1 MLSSEPV
8 TKNKIMKNL
17 FTLSTL
23 SLALCLGILSFF
35 SSLTTTTIS
44 AQTPS
49 GIESVEHD
57 PEGERWFVSCG
68 SSTILSTSDLGSSWE
83 YFGSANASY
92 GMEVMN
98 GALFVIYNNQVHAY
112 DLATAE
118 LLGQESITG
127 ASFLNGMGSD
137 SNGTLIVSDFSA
149 GRIIKIE
156 ASDPSNMESST
167 LMGNTG
173 TTPNG
178 VVVDVANNRAVIVNW
193 GGNAD
198 ILAID
203 IESGLM
209 TTVVNGSG
217 LGYCDGI
224 DIDSDGNFYVSS
236 WSPERITKYNSDFT
250 ESETVVSSGLSD
262 PADISFDET
271 NNILGVA
278 NSGSSQVTFHDFSG
292 AGVDSPE
299 LPLVELVEEIAIKLV
314 ANEFIFNLS
323 QGKEFT
329 MTSYTLDGKLLDSL
343 DMSFPSGKSR
353 MALSRLP
360 EAFSKAAII
369 YIESGEFSQ
378 TFKLGLRQ
386 L

>member
-1 MLSSEPV
+1 VLSSEPV

-49 GIESVEHD
+49 GIESVEYD

-98 GALFVIYNNQVHAY
+98 GTLFVIHSNKVYSY
-112 DLATAE
+112 DLETAE
-118 LLGQESITG
+118 QLEVLSIAG

-149 GRIIKIE
+149 GRILKID
-156 ASDPSNMESST
+156 ATDPSNMSSST
-167 LMGNTG
+167 LVGNIG
-173 TTPNG
+173 SSPNG
-178 VVVDVANNRAVIVNW
+178 VVVDVANGRAVIVNW

-198 ILAID
+198 ILAVD
-203 IESGLM
+203 IENGAV
-209 TTVVNGSG
+209 TTLVNGSG
-217 LGYCDGI
+217 LGNCDGI
-224 DIDSDGNFYVSS
+224 DMDSDGNYYVSS
-236 WSPERITKYNSDFT
+236 WSPAIITQYNSDFT
-250 ESETVVSSGLSD
+250 DSQTVVSSGLSN
-262 PADISFDET
+262 PADISYDVV
-271 NNILGVA
+271 NHILGVA
-278 NSGSSQVTFHDFSG
+278 NSGSNQVTFHDMTELSG
-292 AGVDSPE
+292 IIENSE
-299 LPLVELVEEIAIKLV
+299 EFQVEFL
-314 ANEFIFNLS
+314 ANEFIFNLT

-329 MTSYTLDGKLLDSL
+329 MTSYTLDGKLLDSSN
-343 DMSFPSGKSR
+343 MSFPSGKSR

-369 YIESGEFSQ
+369 YIESGGFSK

>member
-1 MLSSEPV
+1 
-8 TKNKIMKNL
+8 MKNL

-49 GIESVEHD
+49 GIESVEYD

-98 GALFVIYNNQVHAY
+98 GTLFVIHSNKVYSY
-112 DLATAE
+112 DLETAE
-118 LLGQESITG
+118 QLEVLSIAG

-149 GRIIKIE
+149 GRILKID
-156 ASDPSNMESST
+156 ATDPSNMSSST
-167 LMGNTG
+167 LVGNIG
-173 TTPNG
+173 SSPNG
-178 VVVDVANNRAVIVNW
+178 VVVDVANGRAVIVNW

-198 ILAID
+198 ILAVD
-203 IESGLM
+203 IENGAV
-209 TTVVNGSG
+209 TTLVNGSG
-217 LGYCDGI
+217 LGNCDGI
-224 DIDSDGNFYVSS
+224 DMDSDGNYYVSS
-236 WSPERITKYNSDFT
+236 WSPAIITQYNSDFT
-250 ESETVVSSGLSD
+250 DSQTVVSSGLSN
-262 PADISFDET
+262 PADISYDVV
-271 NNILGVA
+271 NHILGVA
-278 NSGSSQVTFHDFSG
+278 NSGSNQVTFHDMTELSGIIENSEEFQVEFS
-292 AGVDSPE
+292 
-299 LPLVELVEEIAIKLV
+299 
-314 ANEFIFNLS
+314 ANEFIFNLT

-343 DMSFPSGKSR
+343 NMSFPSGKSR

-360 EAFSKAAII
+360 EAFSKADII
-369 YIESGEFSQ
+369 YIESGGFSK

>member
-8 TKNKIMKNL
+8 TKNIIMKTL

-57 PEGERWFVSCG
+57 SEGERWFVSCG

-98 GALFVIYNNQVHAY
+98 GTLFVIHSNKVYSY
-112 DLATAE
+112 DLETAE
-118 LLGQESITG
+118 QLDVLSIAG

-149 GRIIKIE
+149 GRILKID
-156 ASDPSNMESST
+156 ASDPSNMSSST
-167 LMGNTG
+167 LVGNIG
-173 TTPNG
+173 STPNG
-178 VVVDVANNRAVIVNW
+178 VVVDVANGRAVIVNW

-198 ILAID
+198 ILAVD
-203 IESGLM
+203 IENGAV
-209 TTVVNGSG
+209 TTLVNGSG
-217 LGYCDGI
+217 LGNCDGI
-224 DIDSDGNFYVSS
+224 DMDSNGNYYVSS
-236 WSPERITKYNSDFT
+236 WNPAIITKYNSDFT
-250 ESETVVSSGLSD
+250 DSQTVVSSGLSN
-262 PADISFDET
+262 PADISYDVV
-271 NNILGVA
+271 NHILGVA
-278 NSGSSQVTFHDFSG
+278 NSGSNQVTFHDMTGLSG
-292 AGVDSPE
+292 IIENSE
-299 LPLVELVEEIAIKLV
+299 EFQVEFL